1 VACDRRLYARAL
13 ILANGVRVVVMMTT
27 MMMVSLRERGR
38 GKQDDDGEQ
47 QSSFHA
53 PHDSNKG

>member
-1 VACDRRLYARAL
+1 VACDRRPYARAL
-13 ILANGVRVVVMMTT
+13 ILANRVRVVVVMAT
-27 MMMVSLRERGR
+27 MMMVSLRERRR
-38 GKQDDDGEQ
+38 GKQYDKGEQ